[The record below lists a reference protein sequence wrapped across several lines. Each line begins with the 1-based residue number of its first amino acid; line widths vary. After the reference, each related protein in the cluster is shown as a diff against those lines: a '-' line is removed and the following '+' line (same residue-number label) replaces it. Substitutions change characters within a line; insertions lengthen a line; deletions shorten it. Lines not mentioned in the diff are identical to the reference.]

1 MMNWFSELLQS
12 SVGKKL
18 MMALTGMA
26 FCLFLLIHLIGN
38 LTVYGGKDL
47 FLSYVEHLHALG
59 PLIRVAEI
67 GLLFF
72 AGVHVFTG
80 LLLFWQNLQAR
91 PMRYQV
97 NKNAG
102 GRTLGSATMPYTGVL
117 IIAFV
122 VVHLL
127 NFHFIDHNEQT
138 VFQAMEATFAML
150 PYVIFYGLAVIVVA
164 VHVSHGFWSLF
175 QTLGAHHVK
184 YMPAIKGLGL
194 IFSLLIAAGFG
205 FIPVYVSFFM

>member
-26 FCLFLLIHLIGN
+26 FCLFLLIHLISN

-102 GRTLGSATMPYTGVL
+102 SRTLGSATMPYTGVL

-127 NFHFIDHNEQT
+127 NFHFIDHTEQT
-138 VFQAMEATFAML
+138 VFRPWRPPL
-150 PYVIFYGLAVIVVA
+150 PCCR
-164 VHVSHGFWSLF
+164 
-175 QTLGAHHVK
+175 
-184 YMPAIKGLGL
+184 M
-194 IFSLLIAAGFG
+194 
-205 FIPVYVSFFM
+205 